1 MSVATYVMVIVWP
14 RPHARAAYNS
24 ESPISEWCRRV
35 SCSQFGIRQIAI
47 EILVLYVPAWIKTK
61 TNRIELITNYSGYLE
76 QRLRVHYA
84 F

>member
-1 MSVATYVMVIVWP
+1 MVSDVLQ
-14 RPHARAAYNS
+14 RHALAACNLK
-24 ESPISEWCRRV
+24 SPISELYHRV
-35 SCSQFGIRQIAI
+35 NCSQFGIRQIAI